1 MTELI
6 HSFHIPVMGTAFTIE
21 SPLKVARYGIS
32 SVISLVDDSLIEK
45 MRRFC
50 CRVMGQ
56 ECAPIRKHDDDS
68 RANRITSYLNLLD
81 EAVKEQFE
89 KLKTSAFEVGTEIT
103 KYFELLPES
112 SSLKSVYKA
121 MLSIR
126 DSVEKLRIQEEL
138 REKIKPGTIDVNIMT
153 KVDRPAFDRNGAPL
167 GSEFS
172 DALAALRGYA
182 RSRVESSIVFSAGF
196 NGRLYGYTEHFDDF
210 HADENGRIKK
220 KIVIKVN
227 DYRSALTQG
236 KFFAK
241 KGLWVSEFRLE
252 SGLNCGGHAFGHGG
266 SLMGPSLEEFRNRKD
281 ELIATLFEIYN
292 RALRQKKKRTFDRP
306 HPLRI
311 TAQGGIGTT
320 HEHNF
325 ILRHY
330 GMDAAGW
337 GTPFLLVPEA
347 TTVDPTTLRKLCDA
361 GPNDLFLSDVSPLGV
376 PFNNLRTSPSEE
388 AKLERIRQGKP
399 GSPCTKGYLKSNTE
413 FTETALCVASSAYQE
428 RKIKQ
433 ILDEN
438 GGDMQASRA
447 AIEAVTAKSCLCT
460 DLGGTALLV
469 HDLVESRDVSCT
481 PAICPGPGLA
491 YFNKPVSLRTMVD
504 HIYGR
509 TSIIEDSARPNLFIS
524 ELEMTI
530 DYFENELR
538 AALPHP
544 NEQTAKYLR
553 EFEASLREGI
563 VYYREIIPLWLDETP
578 EYRARMERDL
588 GRCLEKL
595 QEVVSRFQDI
605 PTLGL
610 GSCLEC
616 GRQTAL

>member
-45 MRRFC
+45 MRRFY

-56 ECAPIRKHDDDS
+56 ECTPIRKHDDDS
-68 RANRITSYLNLLD
+68 RANRVTAYLNLLD

-89 KLKTSAFEVGTEIT
+89 KLKASAFEVGTEIT
-103 KYFELLPES
+103 KYFELLPDH
-112 SSLKSVYKA
+112 SSLKSLYKA

-126 DSVEKLRIQEEL
+126 DSVEKYRIQEEL
-138 REKIKPGTIDVNIMT
+138 RKKIKPGTIDVNIMT
-153 KVDRPAFDRNGAPL
+153 KVDHPGFDRIGAPL
-167 GSEFS
+167 PSEFS

-252 SGLNCGGHAFGHGG
+252 SGLNCGGHAFAHGG
-266 SLMGPSLEEFRNRKD
+266 SLMGPSLEEFKNRKD

-311 TAQGGIGTT
+311 TAQGGIGTAN
-320 HEHNF
+320 EHNF

-347 TTVDPTTLRKLCDA
+347 TTVDAATLKKLCDA
-361 GPNDLFLSDVSPLGV
+361 GRDDLFLSDVSPLGV

-388 AKLERIRQGKP
+388 AKLERIRTGKP

-413 FTETALCVASSAYQE
+413 FTEMAICVASRAYQE

-438 GGDMQASRA
+438 GGDMEASRA

-460 DLGGTALLV
+460 DLGGTALLA
-469 HDLVESRDVSCT
+469 HDLVESQDVPCA

-491 YFNKPVSLRTMVD
+491 YFTKPVSLKDMVD

-509 TSIIEDSARPNLFIS
+509 TDIIENSTRPNLFIS
-524 ELEMTI
+524 ELEMDI
-530 DYFENELR
+530 DYFEKELLQ
-538 AALPHP
+538 ALPQP

-553 EFEASLREGI
+553 EFEATLREGI
-563 VYYREIIPLWLDETP
+563 VYYRDIVPLWIDETP
-578 EYRARMERDL
+578 EYRARMNRDL
-588 GRCLEKL
+588 GRCLERL
-595 QEVVSRFQDI
+595 QQVVSRYQDT
-605 PTLGL
+605 PALEL

-616 GRQTAL
+616 GRETAV